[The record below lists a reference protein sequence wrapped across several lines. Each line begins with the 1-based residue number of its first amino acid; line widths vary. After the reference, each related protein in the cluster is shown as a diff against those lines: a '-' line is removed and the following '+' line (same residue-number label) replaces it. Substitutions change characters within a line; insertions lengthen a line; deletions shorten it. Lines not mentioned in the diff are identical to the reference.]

1 MVFRPTVYIVHKHN
15 AMYTYFIFIITLPV
29 YFVSLSQL
37 EEKMGR
43 KFRLSVHR
51 KYEEKR
57 TTKLVVSIPLTVM
70 TTVSVAL
77 ERLPFRVSW
86 PLSVFKHSLARCLG
100 GLQQRLSAAGGLP
113 TGNSFCYYGHDCAAA
128 SNVLNTIAI
137 IFRLD

>member
-1 MVFRPTVYIVHKHN
+1 
-15 AMYTYFIFIITLPV
+15 
-29 YFVSLSQL
+29 
-37 EEKMGR
+37 MGR

-70 TTVSVAL
+70 TTVSIAL

-86 PLSVFKHSLARCLG
+86 PLSVFTHSLARCLG

-128 SNVLNTIAI
+128 CNVLNTIAI
-137 IFRLD
+137 FCCNTSL